1 MLQLKREPV
10 EVAIDERDLL
20 TPQDAAT
27 ISARSLTTILSLMA
41 LDSLPIYVLPGD
53 KRKRPQ
59 RFTSR
64 AAVEAMP
71 KSRRKDAAPRSRA
84 KSTKKPRG

>member
-20 TPQDAAT
+20 TPKDAAT
-27 ISARSLTTILSLMA
+27 LSARSLTTILSLMA

-71 KSRRKDAAPRSRA
+71 KSRRKVGATRARA
-84 KSTKKPRG
+84 KSVPKSK

>member
-71 KSRRKDAAPRSRA
+71 KSRRKVSAPRA
-84 KSTKKPRG
+84 KSAKKSK